1 MATTDR
7 RQPSMKSFANLHFT
21 EFHFKGLRYA
31 HFDCEYLRRG
41 QILHTLQFPSNEKNI
56 SISGGSSRVGKED
69 SSFPILASLAH
80 LMFQNSAQRGGGYK
94 GTEIKYNL
102 QRGNDQCSC
111 VNVSLTAIFVIHV
124 ISG

>member
-1 MATTDR
+1 MATTDG
-7 RQPSMKSFANLHFT
+7 RQSSIDSFEYLHFT

-31 HFDCEYLRRG
+31 HFDREYLTRG

-56 SISGGSSRVGKED
+56 SISGGSSRLGKED
-69 SSFPILASLAH
+69 PSFPILASLTH

-94 GTEIKYNL
+94 GTEIKYSL
-102 QRGNDQCSC
+102 QRGNDQCSY
-111 VNVSLTAIFVIHV
+111 VYVSLTAIFVIHV